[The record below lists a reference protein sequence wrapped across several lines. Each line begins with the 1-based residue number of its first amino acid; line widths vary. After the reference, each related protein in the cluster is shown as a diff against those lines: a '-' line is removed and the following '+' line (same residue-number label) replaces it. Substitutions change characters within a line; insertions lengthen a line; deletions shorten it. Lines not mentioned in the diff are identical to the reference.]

1 MSLNSE
7 SIFDRLEA
15 VTLALIAMVRNGA
28 DHETTSLL
36 DERERLIGELNGL
49 VDTPFFSARMARVRA
64 DDDEL
69 MRAAADTKTQW
80 QHLMTQEF
88 RDRRSLSKYRSI
100 ERDSGFDQA
109 S

>member
-1 MSLNSE
+1 MSHNSE
-7 SIFDRLEA
+7 AIFDRLEA
-15 VTLALIAMVRNGA
+15 VTLALIAMMRNGV
-28 DHETTSLL
+28 DHEATSLL
-36 DERERLIGELNGL
+36 DERERLISELEGL

-69 MRAAADTKTQW
+69 TRAAADSRHQW
-80 QHLMTQEF
+80 QNLMTQEF
-88 RDRRSLSKYRSI
+88 RDRRSLSKYRSV